1 MDGYRCKRKTTAT
14 KRAGTFTS
22 SCPRFADDEGVNV
35 TPLCFINYIKIISD
49 S

>member
-1 MDGYRCKRKTTAT
+1 MAT
-14 KRAGTFTS
+14 DAKERLQQQKGQELSQAPAPGLQMM
-22 SCPRFADDEGVNV
+22 RGVNV